1 MSYCKNCGREID
13 WIRTEEGRY
22 IPVDP
27 EPVFIIEGEGPN
39 RFYSEEGEELIGRIA
54 RWPEVQTKEAKINT
68 PVGFV
73 AHWWTCPYTRPR
85 M

>member
-1 MSYCKNCGREID
+1 MSYCKKCNREID

-27 EPVFIIEGEGPN
+27 EPVFVIEGEGPN

-54 RWPEVQTKEAKINT
+54 RWSEVQTKEAKTNT